1 MECRNQAEIDE
12 FKDAFE
18 RGEFINEAEESI
30 SYLRDSRLSF

>member
-18 RGEFINEAEESI
+18 RGEFVDEAEESI
-30 SYLRDSRLSF
+30 RFVQSGRMW

>member
-18 RGEFINEAEESI
+18 RGEFMIEALESLAHCKGGI
-30 SYLRDSRLSF
+30 